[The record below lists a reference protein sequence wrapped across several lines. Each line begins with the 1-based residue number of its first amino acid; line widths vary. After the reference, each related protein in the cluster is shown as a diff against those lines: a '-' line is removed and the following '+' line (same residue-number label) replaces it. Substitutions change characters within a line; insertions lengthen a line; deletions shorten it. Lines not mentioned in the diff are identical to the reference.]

1 MVNVMN
7 DVIMI
12 YKMDKTKMND
22 KMNEMNFGILNE
34 WGESD

>member
-22 KMNEMNFGILNE
+22 KMNEMNFGICSE
-34 WGESD
+34 